1 MFRILKSLCVFKKKT
16 HYSVLFGLKKSSFSI
31 DKSMSTTIKNK
42 PHPPVWKYYILN
54 PNYYCQKKT
63 NNEVIPKREKLTR
76 SNQLAT
82 TG

>member
-1 MFRILKSLCVFKKKT
+1 
-16 HYSVLFGLKKSSFSI
+16 
-31 DKSMSTTIKNK
+31 MSTTIKTK